1 MYDMLKTINDKI
13 SWYKSAMML
22 LLSVH
27 LSLAVAF
34 AQTDTT
40 RDFSVDHPLIYED
53 VWDLWPYS
61 FLNDNGDPDGF
72 NIDLIRLLMKELD
85 IPYVIRLKPS
95 SEAFRDLKEGKSDL
109 MLGLAVGFHDE
120 FGKFSKNAVT
130 LFTQSVVT
138 PKNKEVVIKRFRD
151 LSNHQVIVCDSSLA
165 YHLMQ
170 EYGWSENAIPVG
182 DMSEAIQEVSAKEE
196 GQILWN
202 TLSLKWLMQRYHID
216 NLELTPVNMQ
226 HGQYKFMSNNQQLLD
241 KLDDAYSRL
250 YTNDEIQPLQDKWFY
265 PERQNVEEPKE
276 LWYLLGGGLLL
287 LLVFMAVYVISYRI
301 QDRKIRVENVKRNNR
316 LALIL
321 QTSHVRIWTYDIKT
335 NQFSWRNDNGQ
346 VAYTYSMEEF
356 SQRYSREDFVS
367 LKSALDKLAETR
379 KTDEEEKEIE
389 LNLRAK
395 DVEGGDTNDRDYHI
409 VLSVLSRDKKGNPA
423 VIIGTKKDVTEE
435 QQQKRLDEERT
446 LRYWTIFYTPI
457 LGIILFNKDGQLAN
471 INPKACEIFGCN
483 AEEAIEQGVD
493 IHSMFHIDVPDLED
507 VNGYQATQT
516 VGHDMITEFRLMTI
530 HDDAG
535 EMLGIFAFCR
545 DITTSVNNKEL
556 DQEDQRKIDALH
568 DEQRQYAEILNAAI
582 SDTDIRLVTY
592 SPGSH
597 TLTIYRGIDTVQH
610 ALTQTRCM
618 TLVDEQSQRQAM
630 RLLSDM
636 DDYADKVIA
645 YNIRTTLRS
654 TGGRP
659 LILYFHLEPSH
670 DSNGKVQE
678 YRGMLRDI
686 SEMDWMERQ
695 MALQTAKVQ
704 EVEKTKSSFVKNM
717 VQEIHHPMSA
727 VAKHVAQINDVTPL
741 ANEPELCKVI
751 QQNADYLLHIVDN
764 ILYLSRLEARMVEIK
779 RQPRNFAELF
789 ESQCAAGWMK
799 FMNDDTHYI
808 VENPY
813 EQLTVDIDAENL
825 GHVIEQVT
833 CNAAQHTK
841 RGTVRARYDY
851 IGRRLIISVDDTGE
865 GIPEAE
871 LTRIQEEEL
880 GGTHNT
886 KGLGLAITKELVSQ
900 MGGTFEISSEEGS
913 GTTIYIM
920 IPCHASVIKRK
931 KIA

>member
-1 MYDMLKTINDKI
+1 MHKTTCHKI
-13 SWYKSAMML
+13 SWYKRVMML

-34 AQTDTT
+34 AQSDTT
-40 RDFSVDHPLIYED
+40 RVFSVNNPLIYED

-72 NIDLIRLLMKELD
+72 NVDLIRLLMKELD

-165 YHLMQ
+165 YHLML
-170 EYGWSENAIPVG
+170 EYGWGENAIPVG

-241 KLDDAYSRL
+241 KLDEAYTKL
-250 YTNDEIQPLQDKWFY
+250 YTNEKIQPLQDKWFY
-265 PERQNVEEPKE
+265 PERQDMEEPKG

-287 LLVFMAVYVISYRI
+287 LVFMAVYGISYLI
-301 QDRKIRVENVKRNNR
+301 QNRKIKLENVKRNNR

-321 QTSHVRIWTYDIKT
+321 QTSQVHIWTYDIKT
-335 NQFSWRNDNGQ
+335 NRFSWHNDNGQ

-356 SQRYSREDFVS
+356 SQRYSHEDFVS
-367 LKSALDKLAETR
+367 LKSALEKLAETR

-395 DVEGGDTNDRDYHI
+395 DTEGGDTNDRDYHI

-435 QQQKRLDEERT
+435 QQQKRLDAERT
-446 LRYWTIFYTPI
+446 LRYWSIFYTPI
-457 LGIILFNKDGQLAN
+457 LGIILFNKDGRLVN
-471 INPKACEIFGCN
+471 INPKACDIFGCN
-483 AEEAIEQGVD
+483 AEEIIEKGVD
-493 IHSMFHIDVPDLED
+493 IHSMFNIDMQDLED

-535 EMLGIFAFCR
+535 EMLGVFAFCR
-545 DITTSVNNKEL
+545 DITTSVSSK
-556 DQEDQRKIDALH
+556 DQEQESQKKIDALH
-568 DEQRQYAEILNAAI
+568 EEQRQYIEILNAAI
-582 SDTDIRLVTY
+582 GDTDIRKVTY
-592 SPGSH
+592 SPDSH
-597 TLTIYRGIDTVQH
+597 TLTIYRGNDTIQH

-636 DDYADKVIA
+636 DDYEDKVIE

-659 LILYFHLEPSH
+659 LILYFRLEPCH
-670 DSNGKVQE
+670 DNDSKVME
-678 YRGMLRDI
+678 YCGMLRDI
-686 SEMDWMERQ
+686 SEMDWIERQ
-695 MALQTAKVQ
+695 MNLQTAKVQ
-704 EVEKTKSSFVKNM
+704 EVENTKNSFVKNM
-717 VQEIHHPMSA
+717 VQEIRTPMSA
-727 VAKHVAQINDVTPL
+727 VVEHVAQINDDSFS

-764 ILYLSRLEARMVEIK
+764 ILYLSRLEARMVEIN
-779 RQPRNFAELF
+779 RQPQNFAELF
-789 ESQCAAGWMK
+789 ESQCATGWMK
-799 FMNDDTHYI
+799 FMNADTNYI

-880 GGTHNT
+880 GGAHNT

-931 KIA
+931 KTA

>member
-1 MYDMLKTINDKI
+1 
-13 SWYKSAMML
+13 ML

-27 LSLAVAF
+27 FSLAVGF
-34 AQTDTT
+34 AQSDTT
-40 RDFSVDHPLIYED
+40 RVFSESNPLVYED

-72 NIDLIRLLMKELD
+72 NIDLIRLMMKDLN
-85 IPYVIRLKPS
+85 IPYIIRLKPS
-95 SEAFRDLKEGKSDL
+95 SEAYHDLKKGKSDL
-109 MLGLAVGFHDE
+109 MLGLVQGFHDE
-120 FGKFSKNAVT
+120 FGMYSKNAVT

-138 PKNKEVVIKRFRD
+138 PKSKPVEIKAFRD
-151 LSNHQVIVCDSSLA
+151 LGKPGLKVIVNDSSLCH
-165 YHLMQ
+165 HLMID
-170 EYGWSENAIPVG
+170 YGWGANALPDKDIG
-182 DMSEAIQEVSAKEE
+182 EAIQRVSAKGE
-196 GQILWN
+196 GQIVWN
-202 TLSLKWLMQRYHID
+202 TLSLKWLMNRYNID
-216 NLELTPVNMQ
+216 DLELTPVNMP
-226 HGQYKFMSNNQQLLD
+226 HGEYKFMSNNQQLLD
-241 KLDDAYSRL
+241 KLDETYSKL

-265 PERQNVEEPKE
+265 PERQNKKEPKE

-287 LLVFMAVYVISYRI
+287 LVFMVVYVISYRI
-301 QDRKIRVENVKRNNR
+301 QDRKIRLENFKRNNR

-321 QTSHVRIWTYDIKT
+321 QTSQVHIWTYNIKT
-335 NQFSWRNDNGQ
+335 NQFSWHNDNGQ

-356 SQRYSREDFVS
+356 SQRYSHEDFVS
-367 LKSALDKLAETR
+367 LKSALEKLAETR
-379 KTDEEEKEIE
+379 KTDGEEKEIE

-395 DVEGGDTNDRDYHI
+395 DLETIPAGEQSPGMGGDANNRDYHI
-409 VLSVLSRDKKGNPA
+409 VLSVLSRDKDGSPA
-423 VIIGTKKDVTEE
+423 VIIGTKKDVTLE

-446 LRYWTIFYTPI
+446 LRYWSIFYTPI
-457 LGIILFNKDGQLAN
+457 LGIILFNKDGRLVD
-471 INPKACEIFGCN
+471 INPKACDIFGCN
-483 AEEAIEQGVD
+483 AEETIEKGID
-493 IHSMFHIDVPDLED
+493 IHSMFNIDIQDLED
-507 VNGYQATQT
+507 MDGYQATQT
-516 VGHDMITEFRLMTI
+516 ISQDMITEFRLMTI

-545 DITTSVNNKEL
+545 DITMSVNSKNQEKEA
-556 DQEDQRKIDALH
+556 QKKIDALH
-568 DEQRQYAEILNAAI
+568 DEQRQYDEILNAAI
-582 SDTDIRLVTY
+582 SDTDIRQVIY

-597 TLTIYRGIDTVQH
+597 TLTIYRGTDTIQH

-630 RLLSDM
+630 RLLSNM
-636 DDYADKVIA
+636 DGYEDKVIE

-654 TGGRP
+654 TEGRP
-659 LILYFHLEPSH
+659 LILYFRLEPCH
-670 DSNGKVQE
+670 GNDGKVKE

-686 SEMDWMERQ
+686 SEMDWIERQ
-695 MALQTAKVQ
+695 MELQTAKVQ
-704 EVEKTKSSFVKNM
+704 EVEKTKSGFVKNM
-717 VQEIHHPMSA
+717 VQEIRNPMNA
-727 VAKHVAQINDVTPL
+727 VVKHVAQINDDSSS

-764 ILYLSRLEARMVEIK
+764 ILYLSRLEARMVEIN
-779 RQPRNFAELF
+779 RHPQDFAKLF
-789 ESQCAAGWMK
+789 ESQCAMGWMK
-799 FMNDDTHYI
+799 FMNPDTQYI

-825 GHVIEQVT
+825 GHAIEQVT

-871 LTRIQEEEL
+871 LTRIQEVQD
-880 GGTHNT
+880 GAPNT

-931 KIA
+931 KTA

>member
-1 MYDMLKTINDKI
+1 
-13 SWYKSAMML
+13 MML

-34 AQTDTT
+34 AQSDTT
-40 RDFSVDHPLIYED
+40 RVFSVNNPLIYED

-72 NIDLIRLLMKELD
+72 NVDLIRLLMKELD

-165 YHLMQ
+165 YHLML
-170 EYGWSENAIPVG
+170 EYGWGENAIPVG

-196 GQILWN
+196 GQIVWN

-241 KLDDAYSRL
+241 KLDEAYTKL
-250 YTNDEIQPLQDKWFY
+250 YTNDKIQPLQDKWFY
-265 PERQNVEEPKE
+265 PERQDMEEPE
-276 LWYLLGGGLLL
+276 GLWYLLGGGLLL
-287 LLVFMAVYVISYRI
+287 LVFMAVYGISYHI
-301 QDRKIRVENVKRNNR
+301 QNRKIKLENVKRNNR

-321 QTSHVRIWTYDIKT
+321 QTSQVHIWTYDIKT
-335 NQFSWRNDNGQ
+335 NRFSWHNDNGQ

-356 SQRYSREDFVS
+356 SQRYSHEDFVS
-367 LKSALDKLAETR
+367 LKSALEKLAETR
-379 KTDEEEKEIE
+379 KTDEERPRVGERSSGMEKEIE

-395 DVEGGDTNDRDYHI
+395 DTEGGDTNDRDYHI

-435 QQQKRLDEERT
+435 QQQKRLDAERT
-446 LRYWTIFYTPI
+446 LRYWSIFYTPI
-457 LGIILFNKDGQLAN
+457 LGIILFNKDGRLVN
-471 INPKACEIFGCN
+471 INPKACDIFGCN
-483 AEEAIEQGVD
+483 AEEIIEKGVD
-493 IHSMFHIDVPDLED
+493 IHSMFNIDMQDLED

-535 EMLGIFAFCR
+535 EMLGVFAFCR
-545 DITTSVNNKEL
+545 DITTSVSSK
-556 DQEDQRKIDALH
+556 DQEQESQKKIDALH
-568 DEQRQYAEILNAAI
+568 EEQRQYIEILNAAI
-582 SDTDIRLVTY
+582 GDTDIRKVTY
-592 SPGSH
+592 SPDSH
-597 TLTIYRGIDTVQH
+597 TLTIYRGNDTIQH

-636 DDYADKVIA
+636 DDYEDKVIE
-645 YNIRTTLRS
+645 YNIRTILRS

-659 LILYFHLEPSH
+659 LILYFRLEPCH
-670 DSNGKVQE
+670 DNDSKVME
-678 YRGMLRDI
+678 YCGMLRDI
-686 SEMDWMERQ
+686 SEMDWIERQ
-695 MALQTAKVQ
+695 MNLQTAKVQ
-704 EVEKTKSSFVKNM
+704 EVENTKNSFVKNM
-717 VQEIHHPMSA
+717 VQEIRTPMSA
-727 VAKHVAQINDVTPL
+727 VVEHVAQINDDSFS

-764 ILYLSRLEARMVEIK
+764 ILYLSRLEARMVEIN
-779 RQPRNFAELF
+779 RQPQNFAELF
-789 ESQCAAGWMK
+789 ESQCATGWMK
-799 FMNDDTHYI
+799 FMNADTNYI

-880 GGTHNT
+880 GGAHNT

-931 KIA
+931 RTV